1 MFSQQKGLR
10 LGITRQ
16 QVANSFRTATNGL
29 PLGEYREG
37 DVSLPILLKDEDVE
51 KMNLNDV
58 KSVPVFS
65 TKAKLSITCSTS

>member
-1 MFSQQKGLR
+1 MPWQALLQEDVYKRQGLR

-37 DVSLPILLKDEDVE
+37 DVSLPILLKRCV
-51 KMNLNDV
+51 
-58 KSVPVFS
+58 
-65 TKAKLSITCSTS
+65 